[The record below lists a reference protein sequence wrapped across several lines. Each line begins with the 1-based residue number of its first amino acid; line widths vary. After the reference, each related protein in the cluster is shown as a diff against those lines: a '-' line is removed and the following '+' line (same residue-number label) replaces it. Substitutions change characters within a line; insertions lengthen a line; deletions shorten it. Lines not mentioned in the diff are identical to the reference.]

1 MINRLGLVIHWL
13 GFLSGAA
20 LAIGFLLLVVTLGWN
35 QGIFI
40 AIFFSL
46 STISRAIACGLVS
59 QVHSNW
65 KQINLSLE
73 EVIN

>member
-20 LAIGFLLLVVTLGWN
+20 LAIGFLLLVVTLGWS

-40 AIFFSL
+40 AIFFL
-46 STISRAIACGLVS
+46 LALFLMPLLAGWLVRLILTGNKS
-59 QVHSNW
+59 IYPW
-65 KQINLSLE
+65 KR
-73 EVIN
+73 

>member
-40 AIFFSL
+40 AIFFL
-46 STISRAIACGLVS
+46 LALFLVPLLAGWLVRLILTGNKS
-59 QVHSNW
+59 IYPW
-65 KQINLSLE
+65 KR
-73 EVIN
+73 